1 MLASPP
7 TKGQRLNR
15 TRDLKERAFH
25 DAWAD
30 RTSLSEIR
38 VFDAFENITAQENR
52 FIRMEMGD
60 IRGLRVLDV
69 GAGLGE
75 SSVYFACQGA
85 RVTANDISPGM
96 LKRCAELAELH
107 GVTVSP
113 LLSPADRFDF
123 GENRFDIVYG
133 ANILHHL
140 EDMRSFLIAVKRAL
154 APGGR
159 FFFFDPLAYNPV
171 INIYRRLAT
180 EVRTE
185 DERPLRFG
193 QLKIFEEIFG
203 GVSHREFWLTT
214 LLIFLKYFLIDRIHP
229 NEDRYWKRILREDPG
244 RIGWWF
250 HPLLRLDDFLLTL
263 PLVRRLA
270 WNIVIWGR
278 KQGEHSAA

>member
-1 MLASPP
+1 MP
-7 TKGQRLNR
+7 TGRKLNR

-25 DAWAD
+25 DAWAA

-52 FIRMEMGD
+52 FIRAQMGE
-60 IRGLRVLDV
+60 IRDLRVLDV
-69 GAGLGE
+69 GAGFGE

-85 RVTANDISPGM
+85 RVTANDISPVM
-96 LKRCAELAELH
+96 LERCTELAEQY

-113 LLSPADRFDF
+113 LLSPPDRFDF
-123 GENRFDIVYG
+123 GESRFDVVYG
-133 ANILHHL
+133 ANVLHHL
-140 EDMRSFLIAVKRAL
+140 DDIRSFLVAVERAL

-171 INIYRRLAT
+171 INVYRRLAT
-180 EVRTE
+180 DVRTE

-193 QLKIFEEIFG
+193 HLKIFEEVFG

-214 LLIFLKYFLIDRIHP
+214 LLLFLKYFLIERVHP

-244 RIGWWF
+244 RIAWWF
-250 HPLLRLDDFLLTL
+250 RPLLRLDGLLLRL

-278 KQGEHSAA
+278 KPAGHAPAP